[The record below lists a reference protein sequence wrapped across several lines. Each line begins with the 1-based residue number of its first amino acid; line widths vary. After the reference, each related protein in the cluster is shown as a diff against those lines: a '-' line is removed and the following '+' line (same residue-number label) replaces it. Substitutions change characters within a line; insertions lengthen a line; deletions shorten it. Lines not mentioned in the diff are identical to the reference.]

1 MHTITLHW
9 KKDRFNMSW
18 SRFDL
23 NILNDPRLVIQ
34 TPSKT
39 SIFGVYIIWVS
50 QVNRTYLYVGSG
62 LIKDRFEMHL
72 KKKEFQQYKSREL
85 YATWATLPW
94 NVSLTLSVDQVIDT
108 YQGIERYL
116 GSVLHPALSQRFPV
130 DVPPILVNL
139 S

>member
-72 KKKEFQQYKSREL
+72 KKKRIS
-85 YATWATLPW
+85 A
-94 NVSLTLSVDQVIDT
+94 I
-108 YQGIERYL
+108 
-116 GSVLHPALSQRFPV
+116 
-130 DVPPILVNL
+130 
-139 S
+139 